1 MGCGSGGRFGWL
13 VARVGGVGPG
23 CERIRWG
30 WLGRAGGVL
39 VAVALVASVL
49 VLSERAVVAQVV
61 PSVGVSA
68 DAAGALEGDVLSFTV
83 ASSVPVEGNR
93 GSPLTGYDPG
103 LGVRVLVAED
113 GNVDAD
119 GTPEV
124 GSGVL
129 LAAQEGERSVV
140 IPPGESEV
148 VVAVETVGAA
158 GSGSVT
164 VSVTVL
170 APDGGEY
177 AVALVGASASTVV
190 RDDGADAVVFWS
202 AADSEPILATH
213 PVELVED
220 NRLDVVVRVV
230 TDGAVEPRGFFSLQV
245 RVDPGTAAPIDYQR
259 LHPLVHFGSGPGA
272 NPDAAPFSLTSDGLR
287 YTAAAPVRFYANNDE
302 HYELAE
308 TLELVVE
315 RTDGVPATV
324 RLGAG

>member
-93 GSPLTGYDPG
+93 GSELQGYRSG

-113 GNVDAD
+113 GNVDVDAD
-119 GTPEV
+119 GTPEA

-140 IPPGESEV
+140 IPR
-148 VVAVETVGAA
+148 
-158 GSGSVT
+158 GSPRWWWLWRLS
-164 VSVTVL
+164 
-170 APDGGEY
+170 ARPDR
-177 AVALVGASASTVV
+177 A
-190 RDDGADAVVFWS
+190 R
-202 AADSEPILATH
+202 
-213 PVELVED
+213 
-220 NRLDVVVRVV
+220 
-230 TDGAVEPRGFFSLQV
+230 
-245 RVDPGTAAPIDYQR
+245 
-259 LHPLVHFGSGPGA
+259 
-272 NPDAAPFSLTSDGLR
+272 
-287 YTAAAPVRFYANNDE
+287 
-302 HYELAE
+302 
-308 TLELVVE
+308 
-315 RTDGVPATV
+315 
-324 RLGAG
+324 